1 MCERKQSI
9 LQSTKDKSKGKFHKV
24 KGNLKEKVGRVANK
38 PNLEVEGQ
46 RGQVDVRIQK
56 KIGKGEKILRAESAW
71 GHFCALMGD
80 AIPPSLR
87 YINMSRVRQR

>member
-1 MCERKQSI
+1 
-9 LQSTKDKSKGKFHKV
+9 LQSTKDKSKGKIHNV

-46 RGQVDVRIQK
+46 REQVSGRIQK
-56 KIGKGEKILRAESAW
+56 KIGKGEEILGAESAW

-80 AIPPSLR
+80 ANPPSLR
-87 YINMSRVRQR
+87 YIDINRVRQR